1 MIPINTEWLNYLLVV
16 SHSKSFNTAAQKLYI
31 TRQSLNTAITNLEK
45 ELNLKIFDR
54 GYTGVSLTKDGQE
67 VVRVAQEI
75 LNNIAYLK
83 TLHVDNTVPKA
94 FSDNLNI
101 YVAPVMNF
109 YFSQKI
115 HSNIHLH
122 LQTLDAEGCFKL
134 FANGTMSDGI
144 FFVVI
149 FDEKDILPFFNDDTF
164 ICTQVM
170 KDHLVVLLAK
180 DHELIRYKSVS
191 VASLLKYPLA
201 TFQTNN
207 QLNCPYRYIFPKSAT
222 PIINISTDNI
232 FTYIDAIKNRISISP
247 ISAFTYQHSELL
259 YQNPDIAY
267 INLKPVSTFR
277 IYLLCPKDYYQQ
289 HLTSINLLQSML
301 KETVEE

>member
-1 MIPINTEWLNYLLVV
+1 
-16 SHSKSFNTAAQKLYI
+16 
-31 TRQSLNTAITNLEK
+31 
-45 ELNLKIFDR
+45 
-54 GYTGVSLTKDGQE
+54 
-67 VVRVAQEI
+67 
-75 LNNIAYLK
+75 
-83 TLHVDNTVPKA
+83 
-94 FSDNLNI
+94 
-101 YVAPVMNF
+101 
-109 YFSQKI
+109 
-115 HSNIHLH
+115 
-122 LQTLDAEGCFKL
+122 
-134 FANGTMSDGI
+134 MSDGI